1 MLGIKTR
8 IYKKINALY
17 DNRSIKYDRKQFRAD
32 LSNTALKGFEG
43 VDISKVYDILCIHGK
58 RSLTDCI
65 NDVLKIIGYQYYS
78 IDRQSG
84 RDLVDNL
91 CMCVLPSYDFYRKDM
106 VDRFEKICN
115 LINYKV
121 RIYGNCKRIN
131 FSLERI
137 CLFFVWLRQMPKWGS
152 IDIKLRMIASM
163 LECWEILN
171 EYKKISNKYNIIRC
185 LVLCDYQPVDTIVV
199 QYLNCKGIETVSLQ
213 HGVYSEGS
221 IPQLKNSVACKILV
235 YGRQSYDLFLRCG
248 VSEDRIVVCGFPQMI
263 GVEQRKRVNKR
274 TFHKIGVVMSGYA
287 DDISDKRMMDIITK
301 YSQDKDWELYLK
313 IRIGLSK
320 KSYCYF
326 NDCKIKEI
334 YSGEI
339 DSVEFVDKMDLIIC
353 GGSTITIESIVRG
366 VPVFIYS
373 DNDRNAY
380 PELAD
385 YRFSDLDSLGALYD
399 SFFSQFEEYKNKI
412 ELLKAY
418 YCEDNAE
425 YNYRE
430 FFNRSK

>member
-1 MLGIKTR
+1 MFGIKTR
-8 IYKKINALY
+8 IYKRINALY
-17 DNRSIKYDRKQFRAD
+17 ADKSIKYDRKQFRAELGD
-32 LSNTALKGFEG
+32 TVFKGFEG

-58 RSLTDCI
+58 RSLIDCI
-65 NDVLKIIGYQYYS
+65 NDVINIIAYRYYYVESKASEDLNGKI
-78 IDRQSG
+78 
-84 RDLVDNL
+84 
-91 CMCVLPSYDFYRKDM
+91 CMCVLPTYDFYRRDM
-106 VDRFEKICN
+106 VDRFEKICS
-115 LINYKV
+115 LIDYKICV
-121 RIYGNCKRIN
+121 YGNCKRIQ
-131 FSLERI
+131 FSFERLF
-137 CLFFVWLRQMPKWGS
+137 LFFVWFRQMPKWGS

-163 LECWEILN
+163 LEGWQIIN
-171 EYKKISNKYNIIRC
+171 EYEKIRKNNNIIRC

-199 QYLNCKGIETVSLQ
+199 QYLNKKEIETVSLQ

-287 DDISDKRMMDIITK
+287 DDISDKRMMDIVTK

-385 YRFSDLDSLGALYD
+385 YRFSDLESLGALYD

-412 ELLKAY
+412 ELLKEY
-418 YCEDNAE
+418 YCEDNVE
-425 YNYRE
+425 YNYRG
-430 FFNRSK
+430 FFNGCK